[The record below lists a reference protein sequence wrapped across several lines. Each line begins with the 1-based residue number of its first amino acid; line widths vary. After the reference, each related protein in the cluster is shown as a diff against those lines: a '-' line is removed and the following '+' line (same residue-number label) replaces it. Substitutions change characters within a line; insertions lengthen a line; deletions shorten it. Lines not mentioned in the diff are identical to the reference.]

1 MKTVPSADAA
11 LSTITA
17 VTAVTA
23 VTMFSTFSALLPGLL
38 GAPAFAQA
46 PVIVKSHCQLVWPHS
61 NVSCCPPVS
70 S

>member
-1 MKTVPSADAA
+1 MKTVQSADAA
-11 LSTITA
+11 ISAITAITA
-17 VTAVTA
+17 VA
-23 VTMFSTFSALLPGLL
+23 MFATFVALSPGLL